1 MMRFRVPIS
10 ALIFLLGVTVLPG
23 CVTTPSQNKDLQAHS
38 TDARGYDF
46 ETLNASVPSEGSLW
60 ADGSSRGLFADMR
73 AMQIGDLVTIRIS
86 EKPKGSLSAKTQT
99 KRDSSID
106 AGITN
111 FLGIME
117 TYGKNHSL
125 DPEHLF
131 KANIGNEFKGDG
143 SNSRDG
149 ELDAYITARVI
160 QVLSNG
166 NLRILGRQEIKVNT
180 ETQHITVSGIV
191 RPEDINTNNE
201 VQSTYIADARIEYS
215 GQGSI
220 ADKQKPG
227 WLSRIIDN
235 VWPF

>member
-1 MMRFRVPIS
+1 MVFMLAVMMAS
-10 ALIFLLGVTVLPG
+10 SG
-23 CVTTPSQNKDLQAHS
+23 CVTTPSRSKTLQAHT
-38 TDARGYDF
+38 TDIQGYEF
-46 ETLNASVPSEGSLW
+46 ETLEAPVPSEGALW
-60 ADGSSRGLFADMR
+60 ADGSSRGLFVDMR
-73 AMQIGDLVTIRIS
+73 AMQVGDLVTIRIS
-86 EKPKGSLSAKTQT
+86 EKPKGQLSAKTET
-99 KRDSSID
+99 SRDSSID
-106 AGITN
+106 AGMPN
-111 FLGIME
+111 LLGIME

-125 DPEHLF
+125 DPAHMF
-131 KANIGNEFKGDG
+131 KANMGNSFKGDG

-166 NLRILGRQEIKVNT
+166 NLRIVGRQEIRVNT
-180 ETQHITVSGIV
+180 ETQHITVSGII

-215 GQGSI
+215 GQGAI

-227 WLSRIIDN
+227 WLMRALDH